1 MKYATLL
8 SLSLLLFSSCERTK
22 HMYKPNKFPTPFTY
36 SITDSTIAEN
46 ADPYAKAVKWLKK
59 KTDLND
65 FTFDSTA
72 KKSDHIT
79 AKGTITFK
87 THKALVM
94 VNREKI
100 TYNIDITITGNKYT
114 CKLSNFEHR
123 SNGVK
128 NGNSYKYEKPKY
140 FDYSFGSLSQLDPT
154 KSADNRR
161 WDKIKNESE
170 YDAKKILRSLKNAM
184 MR

>member
-1 MKYATLL
+1 
-8 SLSLLLFSSCERTK
+8 
-22 HMYKPNKFPTPFTY
+22 MYKPDKFPSPFTY
-36 SITDSTIAEN
+36 SITDSSTAEN
-46 ADPYAKAVKWLKK
+46 TDLYAKAIKWMKK
-59 KTDLND
+59 KTALNN

-79 AKGTITFK
+79 GKGTLTFK

-94 VNREKI
+94 VNREMI
-100 TYNIDITITGNKYT
+100 TYNIDITIKGNKYT
-114 CKLSNFEHR
+114 CTVSDFNHR

-140 FDYSFGSLSQLDPT
+140 FDYSFGNLSQPDPKGT
-154 KSADNRR
+154 DLRR
-161 WDKIKNESE
+161 WDKIKDESE
-170 YDAKKILRSLKNAM
+170 YDIKKILRSFKNTM